1 MAPTDKLDPA
11 ELPHDQSAR
20 VALAQELRQKALTA
34 AGRGELLVAT
44 LHATDALM
52 LFPSQPELL
61 DTFDRVVTS
70 VGDPL
75 SLLPVATGA
84 IHVAT
89 AAGRARVLLMQR
101 RVPEAL
107 ELLAAVLRVAPE
119 LAYFPWIEGALTPQ
133 ALAGLTFDALFST
146 VVRPALTIAGRV
158 SVPAEP
164 DDEHLPNV
172 RSAAAT
178 LAAVRARF
186 PQESVLWF
194 AEVVCRRRL
203 GDAAATLAVA
213 REGAQRFPGDWGVRT
228 AHLNALRDAGRPDE
242 ALGEARQALTIQ
254 PDDCSPLHDAAWA
267 FADQQRF
274 QEASQLFAE
283 LGSRDADYPGGRAAY
298 HYTRWKAFQQPD
310 DRAALVHLR
319 ERDPD
324 AARFADEL
332 DPPEPYFNVL
342 PLPGDATA
350 SAVRHLSRE
359 LGHVIR
365 CCGQGGRI
373 HISMVSR
380 HLEAPSAAVAFEL
393 SMRSFGAQSASF
405 DVEVEDV
412 QQPDPRGDKAATPFR
427 LWSYQG
433 QKPQKAYP
441 QGEPRAQAAIAELA
455 QRPFRRDVW
464 DPAAKALAAATGP
477 DWVHAL
483 LSVVTSPPLP
493 PEGSGFDPVAWTL
506 RCQIAVALVLSHLE
520 PWEQGPGRA
529 ALYSMAYGPSDWAT
543 SAAIVAFGFRALESP
558 ARRQEAEALFSYL
571 RSRIP
576 KKGYTAYEP
585 TLLHV
590 WRGLGGH
597 PEALARE
604 LDAWR
609 NEFERTVR
617 QKNVARPPVRRYG
630 GLTLDEYATFSAERD
645 KLGVK
650 YQGRLAAVMDYVAP
664 TPAISALCAKYGI
677 DPSRPYVP
685 EWNEAMNADPELMD
699 EFIEAKRTYELRQM
713 GVSSKEKAA
722 LDEIRDGNMD
732 MHLRMAQAQEAQ
744 RAVREGDGDPD
755 PVVFPGQPVAKL
767 SDYVKILKGMQGG
780 DMNKALKPYG
790 LTIMSYAQ
798 VAQAW
803 GAKMAADPV
812 LTEKFS
818 KLMAG

>member
-11 ELPHDQSAR
+11 ELPHDHAAR
-20 VALAQELRQKALTA
+20 AALAQELRQKALAA

-61 DTFDRVVTS
+61 DTFDRIVTS
-70 VGDPL
+70 TNDPL

-101 RVPEAL
+101 RLPEAL
-107 ELLAAVLRVAPE
+107 ELLAAVLRAAPE
-119 LAYFPWIEGALTPQ
+119 LAYLPWLEAALTPQ
-133 ALAGLTFDALFST
+133 ALASLSFDQLFPT
-146 VVRPALTIAGRV
+146 VVRPALTVASRV
-158 SVPAEP
+158 PVPAEP

-172 RSAAAT
+172 RSAASI

-186 PQESVLWF
+186 PNESVVWF

-203 GDAAATLAVA
+203 GDTQATLGLASEA
-213 REGAQRFPGDWGVRT
+213 AQRFPSDWGVRT
-228 AHLNALRDAGRPDE
+228 ALLNALRDAGRPDE
-242 ALGEARQALTIQ
+242 ALAEARHAMSLS
-254 PDDCSPLHDAAWA
+254 PDDGSPLYDAAWA
-267 FADQQRF
+267 FADKQRY

-283 LGSRDADYPGGRAAY
+283 LGSRDADYPGARAAY
-298 HYTRWKAFQQPD
+298 HFTRWKAYQQPD
-310 DRAALVHLR
+310 DRAALLHLR
-319 ERDPD
+319 ERDPE

-332 DPPEPYFNVL
+332 DPPVPYVNVL
-342 PLPGDATA
+342 PLPGDATG

-373 HISMVSR
+373 AISMVSR
-380 HLEAPSAAVAFEL
+380 HLESPSAAVAFDVA
-393 SMRSFGAQSASF
+393 MRGYGAASASF

-427 LWSYQG
+427 LWTYQG
-433 QKPQKAYP
+433 QKPQKAYA
-441 QGEPRAQAAIAELA
+441 QGDPRAQSAIAELA

-464 DPAAKALAAATGP
+464 DPAAKQLAGAIGADG
-477 DWVHAL
+477 VHAL
-483 LSVVTSPPLP
+483 LSVVTNPPLIP
-493 PEGSGFDPVAWTL
+493 QGSGFDPVAWTL

-520 PWEQGPGRA
+520 PWEQGAGRA

-543 SAAIVAFGFRALESP
+543 SAAIVAFGWRALESP
-558 ARRQEAEALFSYL
+558 ARRQEAEPLFAYL

-576 KKGYTAYEP
+576 QRGYTAYEP

-590 WRGLGGH
+590 WRALGGH
-597 PEALARE
+597 AEAQQRD
-604 LDAWR
+604 LDAWLG
-609 NEFERTVR
+609 EFERTVR

-630 GLTLDEYATFSAERD
+630 GLTLDEYAIFSAERD

-650 YQGRLAAVMDYVAP
+650 YGGRLAAVMDYVAP
-664 TPAISALCAKYGI
+664 TPAVAALCKKYGI

-685 EWNEAMNADPELMD
+685 EWNEALNADSDLMD
-699 EFIEAKRTYELRQM
+699 EFLEAKRTYELRKM
-713 GVSSKEKAA
+713 GVSGQEQAA

-744 RAVREGDGDPD
+744 RTVREGGGDPD

-818 KLMAG
+818 KMMA